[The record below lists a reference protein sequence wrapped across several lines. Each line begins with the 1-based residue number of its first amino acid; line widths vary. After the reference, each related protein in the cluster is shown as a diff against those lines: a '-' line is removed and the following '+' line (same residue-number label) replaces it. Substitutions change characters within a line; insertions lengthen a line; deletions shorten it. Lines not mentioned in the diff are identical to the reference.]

1 MKHLHTFE
9 EFLNESNKSVE
20 MADAKIDKLPAGKL
34 FDDAK
39 NIEKVFKKSK
49 YSWNDVIVTYEQ
61 YEEQHH
67 IKITMM
73 EQVLKDLVSKQE
85 LSKNDVSKNAQV
97 SAPAMA
103 ANRQMT
109 EQPTPSQLNIN
120 ELSDLIMSR
129 MEAQLDLKAF
139 YDNDEKLMNEI
150 EELKSVVQ
158 SQQMVINSLNSAV
171 FSLISK
177 LNVSVPMN
185 VSSDDMNSDA
195 DAAND
200 ANADANAELD
210 GVFNSEVDM
219 NSSQDLNT
227 DNVREGLTPTFPK
240 SVMINETNNTVQ
252 EFKNDFDVV
261 NDVSYDNSNITY

>member
-1 MKHLHTFE
+1 MSSSSSIAAARRRRAGGPPGPTPPG
-9 EFLNESNKSVE
+9 SNANRPPQNNTPNRPPE
-20 MADAKIDKLPAGKL
+20 PPAGPVNPL
-34 FDDAK
+34 
-39 NIEKVFKKSK
+39 VLL
-49 YSWNDVIVTYEQ
+49 Q
-61 YEEQHH
+61 QHH

-97 SAPAMA
+97 NAPVA

-109 EQPTPSQLNIN
+109 EQSTPSQLNIN

-139 YDNDEKLMNEI
+139 YDNDEKLLNEI

-177 LNVSVPMN
+177 LNVSVPN
-185 VSSDDMNSDA
+185 VMTDGMNSDA
-195 DAAND
+195 DAD
-200 ANADANAELD
+200 ADADVDSEVD
-210 GVFNSEVDM
+210 GVFKSEVDM
-219 NSSQDLNT
+219 NSSQDRNIS
-227 DNVREGLTPTFPK
+227 NVRETLTPTFPK
-240 SVMINETNNTVQ
+240 SVMINETNNTVK
-252 EFKNDFDVV
+252 EFKNDFDEVQPMV
-261 NDVSYDNSNITY
+261 YDNSNITY

>member
-1 MKHLHTFE
+1 MSSSSSIAAARRRRAGGPPGPTPPG
-9 EFLNESNKSVE
+9 SNSSRPSQNNTPNRQPEPPTGPVNP
-20 MADAKIDKLPAGKL
+20 LVL
-34 FDDAK
+34 L
-39 NIEKVFKKSK
+39 
-49 YSWNDVIVTYEQ
+49 Q
-61 YEEQHH
+61 QHH

-97 SAPAMA
+97 NANPNMA

-139 YDNDEKLMNEI
+139 YENDEKLMNEI

-185 VSSDDMNSDA
+185 VINSDVDA
-195 DAAND
+195 DDNVTSDVDASVDAAN
-200 ANADANAELD
+200 ANADDEVD
-210 GVFNSEVDM
+210 GVFKSEVET
-219 NSSQDLNT
+219 NSS
-227 DNVREGLTPTFPK
+227 NVRETLTPTFPK
-240 SVMINETNNTVQ
+240 SAMINETNNTIK
-252 EFKNDFDVV
+252 EFKNDFDEVQPMV
-261 NDVSYDNSNITY
+261 YDNSNLTY

>member
-1 MKHLHTFE
+1 MSSSSSIAAARRRRAGGPPGPTPPG
-9 EFLNESNKSVE
+9 SNSSRPSQNNTPNRQPE
-20 MADAKIDKLPAGKL
+20 PPAGPINPL
-34 FDDAK
+34 
-39 NIEKVFKKSK
+39 VLL
-49 YSWNDVIVTYEQ
+49 Q
-61 YEEQHH
+61 QHH

-85 LSKNDVSKNAQV
+85 LTKNDVSKNAQV
-97 SAPAMA
+97 SAPVMA

-109 EQPTPSQLNIN
+109 DQPTPSQLNIN

-129 MEAQLDLKAF
+129 MEAQLDFKAF
-139 YDNDEKLMNEI
+139 YENDEKLMNEI
-150 EELKSVVQ
+150 EELKVVVQ

-177 LNVSVPMN
+177 LNVSVPTNIM
-185 VSSDDMNSDA
+185 SELDTTSDDAADNDA
-195 DAAND
+195 TIDAAN
-200 ANADANAELD
+200 ANADEEV
-210 GVFNSEVDM
+210 GSVFNSEADT

-227 DNVREGLTPTFPK
+227 SNVREGLTPTFPK

-261 NDVSYDNSNITY
+261 GPMVYDNSNLTY

>member
-1 MKHLHTFE
+1 MSSSSSIAAARRRRAGGPPGPTPPG
-9 EFLNESNKSVE
+9 SNSNSIRPSQNNTPNRQPE
-20 MADAKIDKLPAGKL
+20 PPAGPVNPL
-34 FDDAK
+34 
-39 NIEKVFKKSK
+39 VLL
-49 YSWNDVIVTYEQ
+49 Q
-61 YEEQHH
+61 QHH

-185 VSSDDMNSDA
+185 VSSDDMNSDVDA
-195 DAAND
+195 DETID
-200 ANADANAELD
+200 SANADANAELD
-210 GVFNSEVDM
+210 GVFKSEVDM
-219 NSSQDLNT
+219 NSSQDLNSSI
-227 DNVREGLTPTFPK
+227 VMEILTPTFPK
-240 SVMINETNNTVQ
+240 SVIINETNNTVQ
-252 EFKNDFDVV
+252 EFKNDFDEVQQMV
-261 NDVSYDNSNITY
+261 YDNRNITY

>member
-1 MKHLHTFE
+1 MSSSSSIAAARRRRAGGPPGPTPPG
-9 EFLNESNKSVE
+9 SNSNRPSQNNTPNRQPE
-20 MADAKIDKLPAGKL
+20 PPAGPVNPL
-34 FDDAK
+34 
-39 NIEKVFKKSK
+39 ILL
-49 YSWNDVIVTYEQ
+49 Q
-61 YEEQHH
+61 QHH

-85 LSKNDVSKNAQV
+85 VGKNEVVSKNAQV
-97 SAPAMA
+97 STPAMA

-109 EQPTPSQLNIN
+109 EQSTPSQLNIN

-177 LNVSVPMN
+177 LNVSVPN
-185 VSSDDMNSDA
+185 VMTDGMNSDA
-195 DAAND
+195 DAD
-200 ANADANAELD
+200 ADSDAEVD
-210 GVFNSEVDM
+210 GIFKSEVDM
-219 NSSQDLNT
+219 NSSQDRNIS
-227 DNVREGLTPTFPK
+227 NVRETLTPTFPK
-240 SVMINETNNTVQ
+240 SVMINETNNTVK
-252 EFKNDFDVV
+252 EFKNDFDEVQPVV
-261 NDVSYDNSNITY
+261 YDTSNLTY

>member
-1 MKHLHTFE
+1 MSSSSSIAAARRRRAGGPPGPTPPG
-9 EFLNESNKSVE
+9 SNANRPSQNNTPNRQPE
-20 MADAKIDKLPAGKL
+20 PPAGPINPL
-34 FDDAK
+34 
-39 NIEKVFKKSK
+39 ILL
-49 YSWNDVIVTYEQ
+49 Q
-61 YEEQHH
+61 QHH

-85 LSKNDVSKNAQV
+85 VGKNEVVAKNAQV
-97 SAPAMA
+97 NAPAMA

-177 LNVSVPMN
+177 LNVSVPN
-185 VSSDDMNSDA
+185 VMTDGMNSDVDVDA
-195 DAAND
+195 DAD
-200 ANADANAELD
+200 VDSEVD
-210 GVFNSEVDM
+210 GVFKSELDM
-219 NSSQDLNT
+219 NSS
-227 DNVREGLTPTFPK
+227 NVRETLTPTFPK
-240 SVMINETNNTVQ
+240 SVMINETNNTVK
-252 EFKNDFDVV
+252 EFKNDFDEVQPVV
-261 NDVSYDNSNITY
+261 YDTSNLTY

>member
-1 MKHLHTFE
+1 MSSSSSIAAARRRRAGGPPGPTPPG
-9 EFLNESNKSVE
+9 SNSNRPPQNNTPNRQPE
-20 MADAKIDKLPAGKL
+20 PPAGPINPL
-34 FDDAK
+34 
-39 NIEKVFKKSK
+39 ILL
-49 YSWNDVIVTYEQ
+49 Q
-61 YEEQHH
+61 QHH

-97 SAPAMA
+97 SAQVNPPSMA

-139 YDNDEKLMNEI
+139 YENDEKLMTEI

-158 SQQMVINSLNSAV
+158 SQQMVINSLNTAV

-177 LNVSVPMN
+177 LNVSIPTN
-185 VSSDDMNSDA
+185 IVSELDADDA
-195 DAAND
+195 DAADGNATID
-200 ANADANAELD
+200 AANANADDEV
-210 GVFNSEVDM
+210 GSVFKSEVDT
-219 NSSQDLNT
+219 NSS
-227 DNVREGLTPTFPK
+227 NVREGLTPTFPK
-240 SVMINETNNTVQ
+240 SVMINETNNTIQ

-261 NDVSYDNSNITY
+261 EPMVYDNNNITY

>member
-1 MKHLHTFE
+1 MSSSSSIAAARRRRAGGPPGPTPPG
-9 EFLNESNKSVE
+9 SNANRPPQNNTPNRQPE
-20 MADAKIDKLPAGKL
+20 PPAGPINPL
-34 FDDAK
+34 MLL
-39 NIEKVFKKSK
+39 
-49 YSWNDVIVTYEQ
+49 Q
-61 YEEQHH
+61 QHH

-109 EQPTPSQLNIN
+109 EQSLPSQLNIN

-150 EELKSVVQ
+150 EELKAVVQ
-158 SQQMVINSLNSAV
+158 SQQLVINSLNTAV

-177 LNVSVPMN
+177 LNVSVPTN
-185 VSSDDMNSDA
+185 VINSDVDA
-195 DAAND
+195 DATSDVD
-200 ANADANAELD
+200 ASVDAEVD
-210 GVFNSEVDM
+210 GVFKSEVDT
-219 NSSQDLNT
+219 NSSEDLNST
-227 DNVREGLTPTFPK
+227 NVMETLTPTFPK
-240 SVMINETNNTVQ
+240 SVMINETNNTVK
-252 EFKNDFDVV
+252 EFKNDFDEVQPM
-261 NDVSYDNSNITY
+261 SYDNSNITY